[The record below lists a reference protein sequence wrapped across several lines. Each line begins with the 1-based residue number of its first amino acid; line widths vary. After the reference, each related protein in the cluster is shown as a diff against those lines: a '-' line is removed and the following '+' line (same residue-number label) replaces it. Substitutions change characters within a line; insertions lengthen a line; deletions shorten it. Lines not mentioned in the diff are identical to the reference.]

1 MGSLECNPHE
11 LNFYWIQLCPSPALY
26 HPTPFCKKCPGR
38 PAVCPPLPT
47 LKWSESR
54 ELRVQSGQAATRRTS
69 PFSSTLKLSC
79 PTDRMK
85 VFVAAPFLLT
95 LILTAPTCHGQPGYQ
110 SYDTRLFG
118 NLPLGSAP
126 STGLTPYLKD
136 QPELQR
142 ISEEPETAQ
151 GSHAGTMKVFA
162 AVFAVI
168 LATAAFCPSASAS
181 PFASDT
187 TPCCFGYINRVLPRN
202 HIQEYFYTSSK
213 CSMPAVV
220 FVTRKKRQVCAN
232 PDSSWVKDY
241 INILEMS

>member
-151 GSHAGTMKVFA
+151 GSHAV
-162 AVFAVI
+162 
-168 LATAAFCPSASAS
+168 
-181 PFASDT
+181 ASDT